1 MKFVENPQVAK
12 VLHPGKL
19 QVGHDLPHELNVLC

>member
-19 QVGHDLPHELNVLC
+19 QVGHDLLYEPTVLC

>member
-19 QVGHDLPHELNVLC
+19 LVGYDLLHELSVLC